1 MAADKMVEACEC
13 QMFLSCTTKDR
24 EQVRAVKSHIEKG
37 GYTTYWDER
46 ASSGKEQLRREA
58 AQSIDGCSIFLC
70 CLSQEYID
78 NALTLKEIRLAKF
91 WGKSIVVVKVGAL
104 PLDSNSKEHLP
115 PKHELAPLIGKLFP
129 VDLTDPKTYAV
140 KLRDLM
146 SRLEKQLQPNSSPA
160 TKGSQHEGASR
171 PVVPVADMQPDDV
184 CQVFFPVL
192 GPSCC
197 AP

>member
-1 MAADKMVEACEC
+1 MAEECEV
-13 QMFLSCTTKDR
+13 FLSCTTKDR
-24 EQVRAVKSHIEKG
+24 ETVRAVKSNIEKG

-70 CLSQEYID
+70 CVSQEYID

-104 PLDSNSKEHLP
+104 PLDGSGKEHLP
-115 PKHELAPLIGKLFP
+115 PKHEIVPLLGKLFP
-129 VDLTDPKTYAV
+129 VDLTDPKTHAV

-146 SRLEKQLQPNSSPA
+146 SRLEKQLQSNSSPG

-184 CQVFFPVL
+184 CQVCHL
-192 GPSCC
+192 
-197 AP
+197 A